1 MSVAMPQHQYSYPP
15 PLPGQRHFPAS
26 QHGMSSAFSSSANP
40 DEDWTKISDLA
51 ERRRIQNR
59 IAQRNYR
66 KKLKQRLE
74 DLERRASDESP
85 GAGKHGS
92 TTSVGKPQKRQQP
105 APAKNQRSSRAS
117 QQSQQKPTS
126 RHDDYRVLPVWD
138 GRARSNTPPLYPS
151 SPYTPCNEPVM
162 TAFVPIQSYTANT
175 VDAYPDYLS
184 GTPSTTLPS
193 MPHVGDDAK
202 RDFYTPDDS
211 FSAYS
216 SYGFIPAID
225 INTTLH
231 YDSPDPT
238 TDPFV

>member
-1 MSVAMPQHQYSYPP
+1 
-15 PLPGQRHFPAS
+15 
-26 QHGMSSAFSSSANP
+26 
-40 DEDWTKISDLA
+40 
-51 ERRRIQNR
+51 
-59 IAQRNYR
+59 
-66 KKLKQRLE
+66 
-74 DLERRASDESP
+74 
-85 GAGKHGS
+85 
-92 TTSVGKPQKRQQP
+92 
-105 APAKNQRSSRAS
+105 
-117 QQSQQKPTS
+117 
-126 RHDDYRVLPVWD
+126 
-138 GRARSNTPPLYPS
+138 
-151 SPYTPCNEPVM
+151 M

-231 YDSPDPT
+231 YDSPGAHVCLDSLLTPMSTSLYNLLTTYSDPT